1 LPGPKTTHLLVLG
14 AFVALLGLVFLLEA
28 LRWLLPVGASGI
40 GVVAGG
46 GMLKVLASALVLLLA
61 GAIIALFATWRGGRL
76 R

>member
-1 LPGPKTTHLLVLG
+1 MDLLVLG

-28 LRWLLPVGASGI
+28 LRWLLSVGTSGI

-46 GMLKVLASALVLLLA
+46 GMLTVLASALVLLLA
-61 GAIIALFATWRGGRL
+61 GAIITLFVLLRGGRL